1 MISLLF
7 LQIIL
12 NILMGNPYEKQLK
25 IRENIRL
32 LNEHPEFNSILE
44 RYGRSVLLK
53 FRVRKHISKYD
64 AQTLIHNP
72 IQLKKFCNELE
83 DIIKK

>member
-1 MISLLF
+1 MLF
-7 LQIIL
+7 LQMIL
-12 NILMGNPYEKQLK
+12 NILLGNPHERQLR

-32 LNEHPEFNSILE
+32 LNDQPEFNLLLE
-44 RYGRSVLLK
+44 RYGRSILLK

-64 AQTLIHNP
+64 AQILIHNP
-72 IQLKKFCNELE
+72 IQLKKFYNELE

>member
-1 MISLLF
+1 MLF
-7 LQIIL
+7 LQMIL
-12 NILMGNPYEKQLK
+12 NILLGNPHERQLR

-32 LNEHPEFNSILE
+32 LNDQPEFNLLLE
-44 RYGRSVLLK
+44 RYGRSILLK